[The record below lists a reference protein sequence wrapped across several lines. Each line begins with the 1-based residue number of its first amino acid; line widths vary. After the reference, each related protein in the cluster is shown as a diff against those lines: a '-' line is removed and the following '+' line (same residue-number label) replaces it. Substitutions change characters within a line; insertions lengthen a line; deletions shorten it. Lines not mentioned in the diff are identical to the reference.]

1 MKRIIVFS
9 CWIVTFFF
17 SVLPAD
23 GAIVTPGYEGGV
35 QNEQTYEEVVFI
47 TGKPLVFTG
56 TVKINTQ
63 GDRIS
68 YSLGNS
74 EVGGLLSRSITLDKT
89 VEEKEGQTISITELK
104 RYTEKIKI
112 GNDTYQVK
120 DVEVYPF
127 HQSIVTDHKPAVDYY
142 AGNWAGL
149 KTYTINKDEGT
160 VSVKVTGENVGYD
173 HFWGSTETQIIKQ
186 VIDSKRTQVVQRTD
200 NNGNTQ
206 DVSQTVSWM
215 GTVDLNVSYNQTR
228 KLNYI
233 DNEPTQI
240 SFRGGYLETTQGE
253 NVMQYSYSLPSFTEQ
268 TTANGETE
276 SVVDEKHR
284 NRGSSELKLQTVPT
298 QRRLSVVHYRDV
310 DGHWGKEDIEQLASM
325 DVFTQKEGFFGPDLP
340 MTRAEFAK
348 AIALAANMV
357 TEEPENIKASRFSR
371 NKNEE
376 TAEEIFVD
384 VVSTDPYYQ
393 YIKEVEKRGVIK
405 GINEKQFSPQGE
417 LTRAQA
423 ITIIIRA
430 LGFENL
436 APNPGY
442 QTGFIDDYAIPYWAN
457 DSIYLANEMG
467 LVQGDEYGY
476 VMPNQYMTRAEAAAF
491 LNRFIR
497 YLQDEL
503 RTDYRERIIYFQ

>member
-1 MKRIIVFS
+1 M
-9 CWIVTFFF
+9 TFFF
-17 SVLPAD
+17 SGVSAD
-23 GAIVTPGYEGGV
+23 GAIVTPGYEGGI
-35 QNEQTYEEVVFI
+35 QNEQTYQEVVFI

-56 TVKINTQ
+56 TVKINAQ
-63 GDRIS
+63 GERLS
-68 YSLGNS
+68 YSLENL
-74 EVGGLLSRSITLDKT
+74 EVDGQLSRSITLDKT
-89 VEEKEGQTISITELK
+89 VEEKDGQTITVTELK

-120 DVEVYPF
+120 NVEGYPF
-127 HQSIVTDHKPAVDYY
+127 HHSIVTDHKPAVDYY

-173 HFWGSTETQIIKQ
+173 HFWGSTETQMISQLIH
-186 VIDSKRTQVVQRTD
+186 INRTQTVQQTD
-200 NNGNTQ
+200 DNGNTE
-206 DVSQTVSWM
+206 DVTRTVSWT
-215 GTVDLNVSYNQTR
+215 GTVDLKVSHNQTR
-228 KLNYI
+228 KLSYI

-240 SFRGGYLETTQGE
+240 SFRGGYLETTRGE
-253 NVMQYSYSLPSFTEQ
+253 NVMQYTYSLPSFTEQ

-298 QRRLSVVHYRDV
+298 QRRLSVVHFRDV

-357 TEEPENIKASRFSR
+357 TEEPEKIKVSRFNR

-376 TAEEIFVD
+376 TPEEIFAD
-384 VVSTDPYYQ
+384 VLSNDPYYQ

-405 GINEKQFSPQGE
+405 GINEKQFAPQGE

-442 QTGFIDDYAIPYWAN
+442 QTRFIDNYAIPYWAN
-457 DSIYLANEMG
+457 DSIYMANEMG

-476 VMPNQYMTRAEAAAF
+476 VMPNQWMTRAEAAAF

-503 RTDYRERIIYFQ
+503 RDDYRERIIYFQ